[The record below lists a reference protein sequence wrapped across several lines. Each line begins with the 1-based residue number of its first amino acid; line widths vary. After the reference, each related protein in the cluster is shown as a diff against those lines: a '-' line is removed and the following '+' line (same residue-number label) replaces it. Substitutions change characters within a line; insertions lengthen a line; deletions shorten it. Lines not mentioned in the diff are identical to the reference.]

1 MRKIIKFFL
10 LPLSIFLAIIAISIR
25 PIYLIRFALIP
36 DQRIGHLIK
45 DLSIYYLE
53 KNLSKKN
60 SLDIFCFNEEK
71 YASNYYIKKM
81 EREAIYKIEF
91 DCTSNYKNN

>member
-45 DLSIYYLE
+45 DLSIYYLK

-71 YASNYYIKKM
+71 YASNYYIKKNG
-81 EREAIYKIEF
+81 ERSYL
-91 DCTSNYKNN
+91 